1 MTTMIRWLALI
12 AAPLMLTSC
21 LLVPAKFTSTLDI
34 RADRSFTFTYVGEVL
49 LPKSDKPA
57 SGDSEDSPDE
67 ESATPSSDE
76 AQLFRIA
83 AGTTP
88 GAKGTSGKGGAGK
101 GATGKDKASKS
112 PDDFGDTSDEAGQFR
127 RLVQTLSAEYGYRS
141 VRYIGNRKLAIDYRI
156 TGRLDH
162 AFVFPFNPDGEVIL
176 PFLAIELRG
185 KDRVRVKAPGF
196 ANEQAASSA
205 LGSMGGLGGLS
216 GSDSNGSQLDGTF
229 TITTNAEV
237 VSQNQEDGA
246 QSLPDGSRKL
256 VWAVNPGTRDAPLAV
271 LRVSPL
277 P

>member
-1 MTTMIRWLALI
+1 MIRWLALI

-34 RADRSFTFTYVGEVL
+34 RADRTFTYTYVGEVL
-49 LPKSDKPA
+49 LPKTDKP
-57 SGDSEDSPDE
+57 GSEGSDDSPAEDD
-67 ESATPSSDE
+67 AAPTSDE

-83 AGTTP
+83 ANT
-88 GAKGTSGKGGAGK
+88 ASKGKA
-101 GATGKDKASKS
+101 ATKSDKAVET
-112 PDDFGDTSDEAGQFR
+112 FGDPSEEAGQFR
-127 RLVQTLSAEYGYRS
+127 RLATTLASEYGYRS

-156 TGRLDH
+156 TGKLDH
-162 AFVFPFNPDGEVIL
+162 AFVFPFNPDGEVFV

-196 ANEQAASSA
+196 ANDESTSGAM
-205 LGSMGGLGGLS
+205 GGMGGLGGLPGGES
-216 GSDSNGSQLDGTF
+216 KGSQLDGTF
-229 TITTNAEV
+229 TITTNAEI

-246 QSLPDGSRKL
+246 QSLPDGGRKL
-256 VWAVNPGTRDAPLAV
+256 VWTVNPGTRDAPLAV